1 MRTIKVDTKK
11 GGEIEVSVYASV
23 AEYIKSFGE
32 TETIKNLNR
41 MVRVDL
47 VNAANRDQSV
57 MAQLKKATKAGLI
70 TEDQIADILAD
81 AKARALDAEM
91 NAEND
96 EE

>member
-1 MRTIKVDTKK
+1 
-11 GGEIEVSVYASV
+11 
-23 AEYIKSFGE
+23 
-32 TETIKNLNR
+32 
-41 MVRVDL
+41 
-47 VNAANRDQSV
+47 